1 MDTVLLLGALIASLG
16 IAAFGFLYFVSKDE
30 DSYDKD
36 ARAKEKLIPAN
47 TKNSSKGKKQKK
59 EKKAKTPKKAAPA
72 PVEPVAPEEPVVEEV
87 AEPVKVAEPVAAAP
101 VEIVKEKTPEPAP
114 VAVVEAVKPTKKANK
129 NDLVIP
135 AGKMSDE
142 DAEGAIAAILKK
154 LGNRVPK
161 GSKVTL
167 ASNVDNLKAKMDE
180 IKKAAAKHESDLN
193 ASLARNFEIESQIEE
208 AKQNAT
214 VAENAATDALA
225 RARKAEKDA
234 ADKAAEFDRKI
245 KSGEEGMSKELENL
259 KTNNATLQ
267 AALMSNAQKLAAMGD
282 AETLRKDLEKQR
294 SLRFD
299 FAKEADEL
307 KVKLAAATDASN
319 AATAELET
327 AKASVAALSAQVVE
341 LTAAA
346 ATQAP
351 DLSADLAAANDAA
364 AELKTQLDA
373 AQTELGVTNTALEAE
388 KAQVAE
394 LQGSLDEAKAAGD
407 ASEALEAQLSE
418 LKSSVATKD
427 EEIANA
433 ATATEEA
440 KAAVE
445 SAQQELAA
453 ANDKITA
460 LEAQLEEAKNT
471 EAPEPEVDNSALE
484 AAQAE
489 LVSVKEDL
497 TAAKDAAEANTAKVS
512 DLEKQLE
519 EKNAELEKSNQEVET
534 INAQISEAAE
544 KVKSI
549 EAQCEEQMTKS
560 KTLEDEKEA
569 LAAQNAEL
577 SAKIASN
584 EDQLQVVNVDDDSAK
599 DTRIGELE
607 SEIDTLKEQISQ
619 AKSKNEELRERNWKA
634 MDAIANAES
643 ISKQKATALE
653 EAEKKITE
661 LETTSE
667 TADDELNS
675 TRAENVKFKGI
686 LAETETMLNTLQSE
700 VDAEHNGLHERIREL
715 EARLASKELE
725 QKQNAEGSSV

>member
-59 EKKAKTPKKAAPA
+59 EKKAKAPKKAEPAAAAA
-72 PVEPVAPEEPVVEEV
+72 PVPAAAPVVEEV
-87 AEPVKVAEPVAAAP
+87 AEPVKVDEPVAAP
-101 VEIVKEKTPEPAP
+101 VEIVKKEKTPEPAP

-208 AKQNAT
+208 AKQKAT
-214 VAENAATDALA
+214 VAEKAATDALA

-294 SLRFD
+294 ALRFD
-299 FAKEADEL
+299 FEKEAGEL
-307 KVKLAAATDASN
+307 KEKLAAATDASN

-327 AKASVAALSAQVVE
+327 AKASVATLSAQVAE

-388 KAQVAE
+388 KAKVVE

-407 ASEALEAQLSE
+407 ATEALEAQLSE
-418 LKSSVATKD
+418 LKASVATKD
-427 EEIANA
+427 DEIAAA
-433 ATATEEA
+433 ATAAEEG
-440 KAAVE
+440 KAALE
-445 SAQQELAA
+445 TAQQELAA
-453 ANDKITA
+453 ANDKVTA
-460 LEAQLEEAKNT
+460 LEAQLEEAKNA
-471 EAPEPEVDNSALE
+471 EAPEPDNSALE

-489 LVSVKEDL
+489 LASVKEDL

-653 EAEKKITE
+653 EAEKKIAE
-661 LETTSE
+661 LESTSE
-667 TADDELNS
+667 TADNELNS

-700 VDAEHNGLHERIREL
+700 VGAEHNTLHERIREL